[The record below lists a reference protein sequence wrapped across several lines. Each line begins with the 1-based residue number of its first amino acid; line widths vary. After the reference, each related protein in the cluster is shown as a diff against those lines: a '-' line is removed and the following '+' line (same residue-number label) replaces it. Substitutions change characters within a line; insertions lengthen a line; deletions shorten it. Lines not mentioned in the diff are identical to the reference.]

1 MKNYDLSKYMIKSGE
16 VLIFPL
22 TQEEISILKSGM
34 EEFSNYIRLPYI
46 TGVHSIKTLEKLEKA
61 VDMENDYWFMN
72 SLWMVVH
79 TKSKEIYGTVRY
91 EKEGEF
97 NKIIKNITVLMD
109 AQETYEEAINLFAKF
124 LSVNNYNNI
133 LVEQD
138 EEVI

>member
-22 TQEEISILKSGM
+22 TQEEITILKSGR

-46 TGVHSIKTLEKLEKA
+46 TGVHSIETLEKLEKA

-79 TKSKEIYGTVRY
+79 TKSKEIYGTIRY

-109 AQETYEEAINLFAKF
+109 AQETYEDAINLFARF
-124 LSVNNYNNI
+124 LSVNNYNNL

-138 EEVI
+138 LDVI

>member
-1 MKNYDLSKYMIKSGE
+1 MKNYDLSKYMIQSGE
-16 VLIFPL
+16 ILIFPL
-22 TQEEISILKSGM
+22 TKEEITILKAGR
-34 EEFSNYIRLPYI
+34 EEFSKYIRLPYI
-46 TGVHSIKTLEKLEKA
+46 TGVHSNATLEKLEKL

-97 NKIIKNITVLMD
+97 NKIIKNVTILSD
-109 AQETYEEAINLFAKF
+109 AQETYENALNLFARF

-133 LVEQD
+133 LIEQD
-138 EEVI
+138 EDVI

>member
-1 MKNYDLSKYMIKSGE
+1 MKNYDLSKYMIQSGE
-16 VLIFPL
+16 ILIFPL
-22 TQEEISILKSGM
+22 TKEEITILKSGR

-46 TGVHSIKTLEKLEKA
+46 TGVHSNNTLEKLENL
-61 VDMENDYWFMN
+61 VDMEDDYWFMN

-97 NKIIKNITVLMD
+97 NKIVKNITVLMD
-109 AQETYEEAINLFAKF
+109 AQQTYEAAIDLFARF

-138 EEVI
+138 LDVI